1 MEKRWE
7 LCIQHKGRRLDKELL
22 RKITSENDAKKIRLT
37 KSKINGIRICY
48 NDKLVLKLKNKDIKE
63 KKRQL
68 KEEIKK
74 ENNLKLEFERI
85 MKLKPK
91 DYKNI
96 PDKEKNEKKFNYM
109 HQKAVREVLEEK
121 ITEINDM
128 TPLEYLNILNDEVK
142 EKLIGLCLN
151 KQIFDAFEKDSCEE
165 ETKEGNDISDYDG
178 TEEEEE
184 SNED

>member
-1 MEKRWE
+1 
-7 LCIQHKGRRLDKELL
+7 
-22 RKITSENDAKKIRLT
+22 
-37 KSKINGIRICY
+37 
-48 NDKLVLKLKNKDIKE
+48 
-63 KKRQL
+63 
-68 KEEIKK
+68 
-74 ENNLKLEFERI
+74 
-85 MKLKPK
+85 
-91 DYKNI
+91 
-96 PDKEKNEKKFNYM
+96 
-109 HQKAVREVLEEK
+109 
-121 ITEINDM
+121 M